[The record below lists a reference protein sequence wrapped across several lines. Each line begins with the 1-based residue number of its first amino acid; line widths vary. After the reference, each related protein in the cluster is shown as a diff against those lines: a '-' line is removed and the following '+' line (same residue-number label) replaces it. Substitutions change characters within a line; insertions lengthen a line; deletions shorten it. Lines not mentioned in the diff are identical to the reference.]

1 MKRLLFVLPMLALVT
16 VLFAGCTK
24 NQDTNYITCTEEQKS
39 AKVCTLEYF
48 PVCGNDGLTYG
59 NACSACASQNVESYK
74 LGECEAVCDEGAE
87 VCDTP
92 ELE

>member
-1 MKRLLFVLPMLALVT
+1 MKRLLFVLPVLALFT
-16 VLFAGCTK
+16 VLFAGCSK
-24 NQDTNYITCTEEQKS
+24 DSEYIQCTEEQKS
-39 AKVCTLEYF
+39 AEVCTLEYF
-48 PVCGNDGLTYG
+48 PVCGNDGVTYG

>member
-1 MKRLLFVLPMLALVT
+1 MKRLLFVLPVLALFT
-16 VLFAGCTK
+16 VLFAGCSK
-24 NQDTNYITCTEEQKS
+24 DSEYIQCTEEQKS
-39 AKVCTLEYF
+39 AEGCTLEYF
-48 PVCGNDGLTYG
+48 PVCGDNGVTYG

>member
-1 MKRLLFVLPMLALVT
+1 MKRLLFVLPMLVLVT
-16 VLFAGCTK
+16 VLFAGCSK
-24 NQDTNYITCTEEQKS
+24 DSEYIQCTEEQKS
-39 AKVCTLEYF
+39 AEVCTLEYF

>member
-16 VLFAGCTK
+16 VLFAGCSK
-24 NQDTNYITCTEEQKS
+24 DSEYIQCTEEQKS
-39 AKVCTLEYF
+39 AEGCTLEYF
-48 PVCGNDGLTYG
+48 PVCGDNGVTYG

>member
-1 MKRLLFVLPMLALVT
+1 LYFGV
-16 VLFAGCTK
+16 
-24 NQDTNYITCTEEQKS
+24 
-39 AKVCTLEYF
+39 F

>member
-24 NQDTNYITCTEEQKS
+24 NQDTNYITCTEEQKT
-39 AKVCTLEYF
+39 AEGCTLEYF
-48 PVCGNDGLTYG
+48 PVCGDNGVTYG
-59 NACSACASQNVESYK
+59 NACSACASQEIDSYK
-74 LGECEAVCDEGAE
+74 NGECELDCDEDDETCGI
-87 VCDTP
+87 D

>member
-16 VLFAGCTK
+16 VLFAGCSK
-24 NQDTNYITCTEEQKS
+24 DSEYIQCTEEQKS
-39 AKVCTLEYF
+39 AEVCTLEYF

>member
-1 MKRLLFVLPMLALVT
+1 MKRLLFVLPVLALFT
-16 VLFAGCTK
+16 VLFAGCSK
-24 NQDTNYITCTEEQKS
+24 DSEYIQCTEEQKS
-39 AKVCTLEYF
+39 AEVCTLEYF
-48 PVCGNDGLTYG
+48 PVCGDNGVTYG